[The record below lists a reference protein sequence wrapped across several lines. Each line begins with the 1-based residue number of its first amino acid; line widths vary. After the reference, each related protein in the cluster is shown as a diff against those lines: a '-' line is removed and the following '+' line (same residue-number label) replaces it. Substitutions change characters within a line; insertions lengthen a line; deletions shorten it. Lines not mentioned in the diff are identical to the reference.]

1 MHIAMLTQR
10 NFRLSIFTTIL
21 GLFAFPALAK
31 DALQLTAIVGKDMKS
46 TVECWTLD
54 QEYMNVRGM
63 RIQQLGDLA
72 KATYAEMPQD
82 KDFEQG
88 LYTAPNV
95 QFFIILEGN
104 ATITFPT
111 SEEVLHVK
119 PGRIYAATDNAA
131 TSELGHITVVRA
143 GSRLIQLPFKDGVI
157 PAHTATPG
165 ECGTSAQEPVRD
177 EL

>member
-1 MHIAMLTQR
+1 MD
-10 NFRLSIFTTIL
+10 FL
-21 GLFAFPALAK
+21 GGETSMYAHTVQELALI
-31 DALQLTAIVGKDMKS
+31 TAIVGKDMKS

-63 RIQQLGDLA
+63 RIQHLGDLA
-72 KATYAEMPQD
+72 KATYTEMPAD

-88 LYTAPNV
+88 LYTAPNL
-95 QFFIILEGN
+95 QFFVIIEGN

-111 SEEVLHVK
+111 SDKVLHVK
-119 PGRIYAATDNAA
+119 QGLLYAATDNAA

-143 GSRLIQLPFKDGVI
+143 GSRILQLPFQDGVI
-157 PAHTATPG
+157 PDHSSAPG
-165 ECGTSAQEPVRD
+165 ECGKAAESQPVRD